1 VISIVPILALGSWIM
16 GFKKH
21 PEYGKHVVHSL
32 YILAFIMLYAV
43 VISKFEDLLPGS
55 LPETPIK
62 ILVSTGF
69 VVYIFISLKKFL
81 QQGIVLRIL
90 TTLLLTGIFLVS
102 LLSYRYV
109 ISWLTLKFFI

>member
-1 VISIVPILALGSWIM
+1 
-16 GFKKH
+16 
-21 PEYGKHVVHSL
+21 
-32 YILAFIMLYAV
+32 MLYAV